1 MTRHLLVT
9 NDFPPKVGGIQS
21 YLDELWRR
29 LDPSTFAVLTAS
41 SDERAPTFDAA
52 WASSGRQ
59 VLRSPKG
66 TLFLPTRANRRRI
79 EDAIA
84 ATGAEFVL
92 LDPAWPLGLLGPQ
105 LSVPYG
111 VVLHGAEVTIPAR
124 IPFVAATLRRVLTGS
139 SVAICAG
146 TYPEA
151 EAVRCH
157 RGPLRRAVQVPPGVD
172 TARFAPL
179 DAHERAAVRADL
191 SISDDAPFL
200 FSYSRLVP
208 RKGMDVL
215 IAAAHARAAAYPGHV
230 LAIGGRGRDRKR
242 LERLGDAGPAD
253 VRFLDFIADDDLPR
267 ILGAADCFAMMC
279 RNRWFGLEQEGFGI
293 VFVEAAAAGIP
304 AVAGRSGGSADAVVH
319 GGTGLIVED
328 PRDVASVVASL
339 ERILG
344 DPAYAAQ
351 LGAAARAR
359 AVKSFDY
366 DILGSTLGRSL
377 SYEDA
382 SDA

>member
-1 MTRHLLVT
+1 M
-9 NDFPPKVGGIQS
+9 
-21 YLDELWRR
+21 
-29 LDPSTFAVLTAS
+29 
-41 SDERAPTFDAA
+41 
-52 WASSGRQ
+52 
-59 VLRSPKG
+59 
-66 TLFLPTRANRRRI
+66 
-79 EDAIA
+79 
-84 ATGAEFVL
+84 
-92 LDPAWPLGLLGPQ
+92 
-105 LSVPYG
+105 
-111 VVLHGAEVTIPAR
+111 
-124 IPFVAATLRRVLTGS
+124 
-139 SVAICAG
+139 
-146 TYPEA
+146 
-151 EAVRCH
+151 
-157 RGPLRRAVQVPPGVD
+157 
-172 TARFAPL
+172 
-179 DAHERAAVRADL
+179 
-191 SISDDAPFL
+191 
-200 FSYSRLVP
+200 
-208 RKGMDVL
+208 
-215 IAAAHARAAAYPGHV
+215 
-230 LAIGGRGRDRKR
+230 
-242 LERLGDAGPAD
+242 
-253 VRFLDFIADDDLPR
+253 RFLDFIADDDLPR

-328 PRDVASVVASL
+328 PRDVASVAASL